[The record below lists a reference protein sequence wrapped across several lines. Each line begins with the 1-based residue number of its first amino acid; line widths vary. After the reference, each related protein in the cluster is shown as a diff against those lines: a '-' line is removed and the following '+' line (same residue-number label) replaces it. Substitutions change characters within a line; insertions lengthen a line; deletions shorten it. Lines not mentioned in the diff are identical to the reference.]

1 MRYILSFT
9 PVEAGLE
16 VDSGSKGVHP
26 DKHLGEEKAEEN
38 IPKHQIPFVASSL
51 VLKFGRQDIYRTEE
65 QVFSKEDFNPPLNAS
80 GLNVKLS
87 TVFNEHQLK
96 PNVS

>member
-9 PVEAGLE
+9 PVEAGLK

-65 QVFSKEDFNPPLNAS
+65 QVFSKEDFNPPLNA
-80 GLNVKLS
+80 
-87 TVFNEHQLK
+87 
-96 PNVS
+96 